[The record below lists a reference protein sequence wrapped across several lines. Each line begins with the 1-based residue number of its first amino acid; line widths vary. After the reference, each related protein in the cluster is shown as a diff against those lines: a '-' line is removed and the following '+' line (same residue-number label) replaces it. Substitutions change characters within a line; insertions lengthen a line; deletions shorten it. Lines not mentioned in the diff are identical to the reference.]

1 MECERE
7 ILLGIR
13 NSYWIANGEEEV
25 TGWHSTLYLVYVP
38 GGCLLGRLLALE
50 TRCSVD
56 QVQ

>member
-1 MECERE
+1 MERERE

-25 TGWHSTLYLVYVP
+25 TGWHSTLYLVYAP

-56 QVQ
+56 

>member
-1 MECERE
+1 MERERE
-7 ILLGIR
+7 IPLEIR
-13 NSYWIANGEEEV
+13 NSYWIAKGEEGV